1 MQKRPGS
8 DSGRFCVLY
17 FFLFIQTNTSIE
29 TVCFY
34 GVYRSQFECSV
45 SPRALLLIAFL
56 IFPTQDIYVL
66 EREILQ
72 VRKRRLLA

>member
-29 TVCFY
+29 TVCVFMAST
-34 GVYRSQFECSV
+34 VLNLNVLF
-45 SPRALLLIAFL
+45 PRAH
-56 IFPTQDIYVL
+56 
-66 EREILQ
+66 RS
-72 VRKRRLLA
+72 

>member
-8 DSGRFCVLY
+8 DSGRFCVL
-17 FFLFIQTNTSIE
+17 FFLLIQTNTSIE

>member
-8 DSGRFCVLY
+8 DSGRFCGL
-17 FFLFIQTNTSIE
+17 FFLLIQTNTSVE